1 MIDML
6 KDQIAIVTG
15 GASGMGKAIAKLYA
29 SEGAKVVIADFNPT
43 AAQAV
48 VDEITAAGGVARFY
62 QSMDV
67 SKQADVDAIVAKT
80 VEEFGR
86 IDILAAFAGKTFDG
100 DPNLSWQE
108 CLEKTTAVNQWGM
121 LYTCFAVVPHMK
133 EQKSGKIIICSS
145 NGAFNP
151 TAPAF
156 EYHMAKG
163 ACESLTVN
171 LAMDL
176 AKFGIRVNCI
186 KPGPI
191 VTPFWAELM
200 GEGNDSAENPVLKN
214 IANIEVPLGRI
225 GHPDDIAGPALWLA
239 SDLSAY
245 VTGLCLYVGGGMG
258 YVYAFNQSSIAHT
271 DTGRHDI

>member
-6 KDQIAIVTG
+6 KDQVAIVTG
-15 GASGMGKAIAKLYA
+15 GASGMGEATAKLYA
-29 SEGAKVVIADFNPT
+29 KEGAKVVIADFNPVS
-43 AAQAV
+43 AQKV
-48 VDEITAAGGVARFY
+48 VDEITAEGGVARFY
-62 QSMDV
+62 QPMDV
-67 SKQADVDAIVAKT
+67 SKQADVEAIVAKT
-80 VEEFGR
+80 IEEFGR

-121 LYTCFAVVPHMK
+121 LYSCFAVVPHMK
-133 EQKSGKIIICSS
+133 AQKSGKIIICSS

-151 TAPAF
+151 TAPAY

-191 VTPFWAELM
+191 ATNFWNELM
-200 GEGNDSAENPVLKN
+200 GEGSEDAQAQVFKGIAE
-214 IANIEVPLGRI
+214 IEVPLGRI
-225 GHPDDIAGPALWLA
+225 GHADDIAGPALWFA

-245 VTGLCLYVGGGMG
+245 ITGLCLYVGGGMG
-258 YVYAFNQSSIAHT
+258 YVYAFGQSSIAHAG
-271 DTGRHDI
+271 TGRHDV

>member
-6 KDQIAIVTG
+6 KDQVAIITG
-15 GASGMGKAIAKLYA
+15 GASGMGEATAKLYA
-29 SEGAKVVIADFNPT
+29 KEGAKVVIADFN
-43 AAQAV
+43 AKNAQKV
-48 VDEITAAGGVARFY
+48 VDEIIADGGVARFY

-67 SKQADVDAIVAKT
+67 SDRAQVEAIVEKT
-80 VEEFGR
+80 IEEFGR
-86 IDILAAFAGKTFDG
+86 IDILAAYAGKTFDG
-100 DPNLSWQE
+100 DPNMTQQE

-121 LYTCFAVVPHMK
+121 YYSCFAVVPQMK
-133 EQKSGKIIICSS
+133 KQKSGKIIICSS

-151 TAPAF
+151 TAPAY

-191 VTPFWAELM
+191 VTAFWDELM
-200 GEGNDSAENPVLKN
+200 EAGDERSKMLQG
-214 IANIEVPLGRI
+214 IADVEIPLGRT
-225 GHPDDIAGPALWLA
+225 GTANDIAGPALFFA
-239 SDLSAY
+239 SELSSY
-245 VTGLCLYVGGGMG
+245 VTGLCLYVCGGAG
-258 YVYAFNQSSIAHT
+258 YVYAYNQSSIAQAG
-271 DTGRHDI
+271 TGRRDI